1 MPAGPSS
8 SADGADSESDATAT
22 VTASRGSQHQRSGIL
37 RQRPSG
43 TLPPSPPLCP
53 PSASLQRPA
62 CCLVA
67 RLLYCLT
74 SAVPALHDAGS
85 AVFQSSTEVAMMM
98 PSREAHVQAHV
109 LLSHQLCHSACFIMV
124 HGVFKHLSISSFL
137 LVAATRKPAA
147 T

>member
-22 VTASRGSQHQRSGIL
+22 VTASRGSQHQRSGTL

-53 PSASLQRPA
+53 PSASLRCPA

-67 RLLYCLT
+67 RLLYCLA
-74 SAVPALHDAGS
+74 SAVPALRDAGS
-85 AVFQSSTEVAMMM
+85 VVIQSSTEVAMM

-109 LLSHQLCHSACFIMV
+109 LLSHQLCHSACFLMV
-124 HGVFKHLSISSFL
+124 HGVFNNHSISSFL